1 MLYNSKRRSGFY
13 KKYKK
18 LFSEYINI
26 KNNNSV
32 LKFLNYLFIQHIY
45 DIVDI
50 ALSKTESLPIQYDIY
65 KESIKEYNNI

>member
-13 KKYKK
+13 KKHKK

-26 KNNNSV
+26 KNNNNA